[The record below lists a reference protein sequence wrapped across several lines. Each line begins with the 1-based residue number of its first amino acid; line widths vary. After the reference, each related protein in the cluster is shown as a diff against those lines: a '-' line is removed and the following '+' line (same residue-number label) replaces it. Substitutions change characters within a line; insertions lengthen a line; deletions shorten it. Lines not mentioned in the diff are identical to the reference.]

1 MTASLAILGTT
12 IRQDAEG
19 RFCLNDCHKAA
30 GGDAAKKPANFLRL
44 DTTKALIAEISR
56 CSDASNADHGTC
68 AELHTPHKGACS
80 HMSTPSS
87 DVRRP
92 HEGDT
97 GKSVSPLE
105 VVNDG
110 INNGT
115 YAVKELVYAYA
126 MWISPAFHLTVIRAF
141 DALVTQGLHT
151 MKPLTR
157 EQKIAEAF
165 VLLHEDHEKSKE
177 QISILAPKAEVADK
191 IAESGGLY
199 TLNLSAKAANMP
211 LQQFVRAAHAN
222 GFIFKQHGKWNAY
235 AEKVKAGFCHV
246 KFHPYRDRDGDERFS
261 PQVFFTPKGITRL
274 VQITGQH

>member
-30 GGDAAKKPANFLRL
+30 GGENKNRPSIWADNSQ
-44 DTTKALIAEISR
+44 TKALIAEIQAEAGIPALTSIKGGN
-56 CSDASNADHGTC
+56 AS
-68 AELHTPHKGACS
+68 
-80 HMSTPSS
+80 
-87 DVRRP
+87 
-92 HEGDT
+92 
-97 GKSVSPLE
+97 
-105 VVNDG
+105 
-110 INNGT
+110 GT

-141 DALVTQGLHT
+141 DALVTGAAPAIDLNDPAFLRQTLLGYT
-151 MKPLTR
+151 EKV
-157 EQKIAEAF
+157 IALEA
-165 VLLHEDHEKSKE
+165 EKA
-177 QISILAPKAEVADK
+177 ILAPKAEVADK

>member
-30 GGDAAKKPANFLRL
+30 GGSPKDAPAQWLRTDTAKKLM
-44 DTTKALIAEISR
+44 
-56 CSDASNADHGTC
+56 
-68 AELHTPHKGACS
+68 AELETMQNCTVS
-80 HMSTPSS
+80 ET
-87 DVRRP
+87 
-92 HEGDT
+92 T
-97 GKSVSPLE
+97 GKPVLTEPGR
-105 VVNDG
+105 NG
-110 INNGT
+110 GT

-141 DALVTQGLHT
+141 DALVTGQSAAPSLS
-151 MKPLTR
+151 
-157 EQKIAEAF
+157 EQEIVAQALQITVRQVEELKAENA
-165 VLLHEDHEKSKE
+165 
-177 QISILAPKAEVADK
+177 ILAPKAEVADK
-191 IAESGGLY
+191 IAESAGLY

>member
-1 MTASLAILGTT
+1 MTSTLAILGTT

-19 RFCLNDCHKAA
+19 RFCLNDCHKAS

-44 DTTKALIAEISR
+44 DTAKALIAEISR
-56 CSDASNADHGTC
+56 CSDVSIPPVNVKQGGNDQGSYAC
-68 AELHTPHKGACS
+68 REL
-80 HMSTPSS
+80 
-87 DVRRP
+87 
-92 HEGDT
+92 
-97 GKSVSPLE
+97 
-105 VVNDG
+105 
-110 INNGT
+110 I
-115 YAVKELVYAYA
+115 YAYGE
-126 MWISPAFHLTVIRAF
+126 WISASFHLTVIRAF
-141 DALVTQGLHT
+141 DALVTRGLHNE
-151 MKPLTR
+151 KPLTR
-157 EQKIAEAF
+157 EQQVAQA
-165 VLLHEDHEKSKE
+165 LLLSQDIIREKDE
-177 QISILAPKAEVADK
+177 QIAILAPKAEVAEK
-191 IAESGGLY
+191 IASSDGLY

>member
-1 MTASLAILGTT
+1 MTSTLGILGTT

-19 RFCLNDCHKAA
+19 RFCLNDCHKAS
-30 GGDAAKKPANFLRL
+30 GGENKNRPSIWADNSQ
-44 DTTKALIAEISR
+44 TKALIAEIQAEAEIPAL
-56 CSDASNADHGTC
+56 ASIKGGNA
-68 AELHTPHKGACS
+68 S
-80 HMSTPSS
+80 
-87 DVRRP
+87 
-92 HEGDT
+92 
-97 GKSVSPLE
+97 
-105 VVNDG
+105 
-110 INNGT
+110 GT

-126 MWISPAFHLTVIRAF
+126 MWISPAFHLLVIRAF
-141 DALVTQGLHT
+141 DTLVSRGLHNAN
-151 MKPLTR
+151 PLTR
-157 EQKIAEAF
+157 EQQVAQA
-165 VLLHEDHEKSKE
+165 LLLSQDIIREKDE
-177 QISILAPKAEVADK
+177 QIAILAPKAEVADK